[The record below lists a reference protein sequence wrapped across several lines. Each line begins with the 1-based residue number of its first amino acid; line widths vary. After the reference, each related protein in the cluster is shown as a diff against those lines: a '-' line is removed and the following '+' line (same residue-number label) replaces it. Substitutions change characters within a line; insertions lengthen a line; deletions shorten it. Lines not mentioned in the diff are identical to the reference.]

1 MHPGISQ
8 PARELLG
15 VAEPLLEKKLHP
27 TLIVSTAHESLQLT
41 HLQYSCMSIM
51 YSMICNGTINGV
63 SDSLYHVNGT

>member
-1 MHPGISQ
+1 MHTGISQ

-41 HLQYSCMSIM
+41 YLQYYVYYVFNDMQW
-51 YSMICNGTINGV
+51 N
-63 SDSLYHVNGT
+63 H